1 MSRTRAQG
9 QVPVARFALSR
20 LLLIASCLSHISVYR
35 ISEGGVTSYFWPRPE
50 ICQACLLTGR
60 FDQSPAGQ
68 EETSRIIIYRF
79 SITNYITTIDYIAVY
94 DYCTNVFW
102 RFVSPQ
108 PLHAQQVLEESD
120 LLRKIRNTNRISE
133 WRGSAHSSLH
143 QDL

>member
-35 ISEGGVTSYFWPRPE
+35 ILEGGVTSYFWPRPE

-94 DYCTNVFW
+94 DYCQTT
-102 RFVSPQ
+102 
-108 PLHAQQVLEESD
+108 VLMYFGG
-120 LLRKIRNTNRISE
+120 LYHLNHYMHNKYLKRVIC
-133 WRGSAHSSLH
+133 
-143 QDL
+143 